1 MAFHSRRAK
10 RSSRRPVR
18 LATSLALVLGLVWT
32 MAACGFDVQTTQ
44 PYTPADGVNLDVG
57 TLKLRNMMVL
67 SDTSGEG
74 FLAGSVIDSQ
84 DEQMTA
90 VSGVPVNSDGSL
102 GSALEIT
109 LNEPITIPAN
119 QLVTITQLPRIPVL
133 GEGLVPGL
141 EAKLTMTF
149 SRTGTVELIVP
160 VVDKTYQAY
169 ETVSP
174 TPYASAT
181 PSS

>member
-1 MAFHSRRAK
+1 MAFHSRRAQG
-10 RSSRRPVR
+10 SSRRPVR
-18 LATSLALVLGLVWT
+18 LVTSLALVLGMVWT
-32 MAACGFDVQTTQ
+32 MAACGFDVQTSQ

-67 SDTSGEG
+67 SDASGVG
-74 FLAGSVIDSQ
+74 FFAGSIVASE
-84 DEQMTA
+84 DEEMTG
-90 VSGVPVNSDGSL
+90 VTGVPVNPDGSA
-102 GSALEIT
+102 GSSLTIT
-109 LNEPITIPAN
+109 LNEPVALPAD
-119 QLVTITQLPRIPVL
+119 QLVTITRLPRIPVL
-133 GEGLVPGL
+133 GEGLAPGL

-149 SRTGTVELIVP
+149 SRTGVVELIVP

-169 ETVSP
+169 QTVSP

>member
-1 MAFHSRRAK
+1 MAVHSRRAE

-32 MAACGFDVQTTQ
+32 MAACGFDVQTNQ
-44 PYTPADGVNLDVG
+44 PYTPADGVNLDVN

-67 SDTSGEG
+67 SDADGEG
-74 FLAGSVIDSQ
+74 FFAGSMVDSTA
-84 DEQMTA
+84 EQLTA
-90 VSGVPVNSDGSL
+90 VAGVPVNADGSL
-102 GSALEIT
+102 GSPLEIT
-109 LNEPITIPAN
+109 LNEPITLPVN
-119 QLVTITQLPRIPVL
+119 QLVTITQLARIPVV
-133 GEGLVPGL
+133 GEGLKPGL

-149 SRTGTVELIVP
+149 SRSGVVELIVP
-160 VVDKTYQAY
+160 VVDSTYQAY

-174 TPYASAT
+174 TPFASST